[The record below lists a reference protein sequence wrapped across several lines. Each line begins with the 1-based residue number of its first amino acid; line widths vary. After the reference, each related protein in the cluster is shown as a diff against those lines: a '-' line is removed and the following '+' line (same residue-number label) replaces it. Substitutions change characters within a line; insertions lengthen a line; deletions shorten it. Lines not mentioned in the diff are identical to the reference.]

1 MGVSPGN
8 PRADL
13 RSSGVC
19 DDGPHGEGDGATK
32 IDRSQSD
39 ETPVATVGQVGVGG
53 DEIPELL
60 ASHDEST
67 DCED

>member
-1 MGVSPGN
+1 MSVSPRN
-8 PRADL
+8 PRVDFGS
-13 RSSGVC
+13 RGVC

-39 ETPVATVGQVGVGG
+39 ETPVSAIGQVRVGG

-60 ASHDEST
+60 ASLHEST